1 MARSANV
8 RVRFAPSPTGGPHL
22 GNIRTALF
30 NWLLARATGGSFMVR
45 IEDTDQA
52 RKVEGAVDEILAA
65 LRWLGV
71 QWDEGPDVGGSY
83 APYYQSQRLDRYHA
97 AARMLVAAGKA
108 YPCYCTPERLRQ
120 MRDEQTRSKRNIG
133 YDRSCRGLTPE
144 QRAHM
149 ENGGGPSVVR
159 FAMPVDGSTSLDDIV
174 RGRVSFENALVD
186 DFVLLKSDGFPTYH
200 LANVVDDHEMEIS
213 HVLRAEE
220 WLSSAPR
227 HMRLYEAFGWNPP
240 LFAHL
245 PIILA
250 PDRSKLSKRHGATAV
265 TEYREMG
272 YLPQA
277 MVNFLALLGWSL
289 DDRTEVFSAAELI
302 GAFSLERVSRSP
314 AVFDADKLTW
324 LNGHYIRNLSHS
336 ELAHALLDFWHSYPP
351 DEFPAPEDLDLLTHI
366 APLIQERLKTL
377 RDAAPLVQFFFRKV
391 DYDPAD
397 LVQKRMDE
405 PGTLTA
411 LEKARAALEALPSH
425 DTASIEGVLRPLASE
440 LGLKTGQ
447 LLGALRVATTGLKV
461 APPLFETMEVLGRD
475 RTLTAIDEALDRL
488 SAHSAVAPA

>member
-1 MARSANV
+1 MARTANV

-83 APYYQSQRLDRYHA
+83 APYYQSQRLGRYHA

-133 YDRSCRGLTPE
+133 YDRSCRSLTPE

-149 ENGGGPSVVR
+149 ENGGAPSVVR
-159 FAMPVDGSTSLDDIV
+159 FAMPEDGTTSLDDIV

-227 HMRLYEAFGWNPP
+227 HMRLYEAFGWKPP

-336 ELAHALLDFWHSYPP
+336 ELAHALLDFWRQL
-351 DEFPAPEDLDLLTHI
+351 PAGGVP
-366 APLIQERLKTL
+366 
-377 RDAAPLVQFFFRKV
+377 
-391 DYDPAD
+391 
-397 LVQKRMDE
+397 
-405 PGTLTA
+405 
-411 LEKARAALEALPSH
+411 RA
-425 DTASIEGVLRPLASE
+425 
-440 LGLKTGQ
+440 
-447 LLGALRVATTGLKV
+447 
-461 APPLFETMEVLGRD
+461 
-475 RTLTAIDEALDRL
+475 
-488 SAHSAVAPA
+488 

>member
-52 RKVEGAVDEILAA
+52 RKVEGAVDEILEA

-97 AARMLVAAGKA
+97 AAQRLIDTGKA
-108 YPCYCTPERLRQ
+108 YPCYCTPERLQQ
-120 MRDEQTRSKRNIG
+120 MRDEQTRSKRHIG
-133 YDRSCRGLTPE
+133 YDRLCRGLGPE
-144 QRAHM
+144 QRAQN
-149 ENGGGPSVVR
+149 ESNGVPSVVR
-159 FAMPVDGSTSLDDIV
+159 FAMPEDGTTTLDDIV

-200 LANVVDDHEMEIS
+200 LANVVDDHEMEIT

-227 HMRLYEAFGWNPP
+227 HLRLYEAFGWEPP
-240 LFAHL
+240 LFAHV

-250 PDRSKLSKRHGATAV
+250 ADRSKLSKRHGATAV

-302 GAFSLERVSRSP
+302 AAFSLERVSRSP

-324 LNGHYIRNLSHS
+324 LNGHYIRSITHR
-336 ELAHALLDFWHSYPP
+336 ELAEALLGYWRTYPP
-351 DEFPAPEDLDLLTHI
+351 EEFPVPDDLALLTLI
-366 APLIQERLKTL
+366 APLVQERLKTL
-377 RDAAPLVQFFFRKV
+377 RDAAPLIQFFFTKV

-397 LVQKRMDE
+397 LVQRRMDE
-405 PGTLTA
+405 AGTLEA
-411 LEKARAALEALPSH
+411 LQQARAALHALQSH
-425 DTASIEGVLRPLASE
+425 DADSIEGVLRPLAAD

-447 LLGALRVATTGLKV
+447 LLGALRVAATGLKV

-475 RTLTAIDEALDRL
+475 RTLAAIDEALHKL
-488 SAHSAVAPA
+488 SAHTAAAPA

>member
-1 MARSANV
+1 MAPTANV

-30 NWLLARATGGSFMVR
+30 NWLLARGAGGSFMVR

-52 RKVEGAVDEILAA
+52 RKVEGAVDEILEA

-71 QWDEGPDVGGSY
+71 DWDEGPGVGGGH

-97 AARMLVAAGKA
+97 AAQRLIDAGRA
-108 YPCYCTPERLRQ
+108 YPCYCSPERLER
-120 MRDEQTRSKRNIG
+120 MRDEQARGKQQVG
-133 YDRSCRGLTPE
+133 YDRLCRGLGAE
-144 QRAHM
+144 QGAAN
-149 ENGGGPSVVR
+149 ETNGAPPVVR
-159 FAMPVDGSTSLDDIV
+159 FAMPEDGATSLDDIV

-227 HMRLYEAFGWNPP
+227 HLRLYEAFGWEPP

-289 DDRTEVFSAAELI
+289 DDRTEVFSETELV

-324 LNGHYIRNLSHS
+324 LNGHYIRAITHR
-336 ELAHALLDFWHSYPP
+336 ELAEALLDYWRRYPP
-351 DEFPAPEDLDLLTHI
+351 AEFPAPDDLDLLTRI
-366 APLIQERLKTL
+366 APLVQERLKTL
-377 RDAAPLVQFFFRKV
+377 RDAAPLVQFFFRDV

-397 LVQKRMDE
+397 LVQRRMDE
-405 PGTLTA
+405 AGTLEA
-411 LEKARAALEALPSH
+411 LEQARAALHALPSH
-425 DTASIEGVLRPLASE
+425 DAASIEGALRPLAAE

-475 RTLTAIDEALDRL
+475 RTLEAIDEALHKL
-488 SAHSAVAPA
+488 SERAAATPA

>member
-52 RKVEGAVDEILAA
+52 RKVEGAVDEILQA

-71 QWDEGPDVGGSY
+71 DWDEGPDVGGSY

-97 AARMLVAAGKA
+97 AAQRLIDAGKA

-120 MRDEQTRSKRNIG
+120 MRDEQARGKRHIG
-133 YDRSCRGLTPE
+133 YDRLCRGLTPA
-144 QRAHM
+144 QRAQN
-149 ENGGGPSVVR
+149 ESNGASCVVR
-159 FAMPVDGSTSLDDIV
+159 FAMPEDGTTSLDDIV
-174 RGRVSFENALVD
+174 RGRVTFDNALVD

-227 HMRLYEAFGWNPP
+227 HMRLYEAFGWDPP

-289 DDRTEVFSAAELI
+289 DDRTEVLSAAELI

-324 LNGHYIRNLSHS
+324 LNGHYIRSITHE
-336 ELAHALLDFWHSYPP
+336 ELAEAMLDFWRHYPP
-351 DEFPAPEDLDLLTHI
+351 AEFPAPDDLDLLSRI
-366 APLIQERLKTL
+366 APLVQERLKTL
-377 RDAAPLVQFFFRKV
+377 RDAAPLVQFFFTKV

-405 PGTLTA
+405 AGTLAA
-411 LEKARAALEALPSH
+411 LEQARAALQALPSH

-447 LLGALRVATTGLKV
+447 LLGALRVAATGQKV

-475 RTLTAIDEALDRL
+475 RTLAAIDEALHKL
-488 SAHSAVAPA
+488 SAHTATTPA

>member
-52 RKVEGAVDEILAA
+52 RKVEGAVDEILEA

-71 QWDEGPDVGGSY
+71 EWDEGPDVGGSY
-83 APYYQSQRLDRYHA
+83 APYYQSQRLDLYHA
-97 AARMLVAAGKA
+97 AVRTLVDAGKA
-108 YPCYCTPERLRQ
+108 YPCYCTSERLQQ
-120 MRDEQTRSKRNIG
+120 MRAEQTRSKSNIG
-133 YDRSCRGLTPE
+133 YDRHCRDLSPE

-149 ENGGGPSVVR
+149 NIGSNSVVR
-159 FAMPVDGSTSLDDIV
+159 FAMPEDGSTSLDDIV

-227 HMRLYEAFGWNPP
+227 HLRLYEAFGWEPP

-289 DDRTEVFSAAELI
+289 DDRTEVLSAAELI

-324 LNGHYIRNLSHS
+324 LNGHYIRSITHE
-336 ELAHALLDFWHSYPP
+336 ELAEAMLDFWRHYPP
-351 DEFPAPEDLDLLTHI
+351 AEFPAPDDLDLLTRI
-366 APLIQERLKTL
+366 APLVQERLKTL
-377 RDAAPLVQFFFRKV
+377 RDAAPLVQFFFTKV

-405 PGTLTA
+405 AGTLTA
-411 LEKARAALEALPSH
+411 LEQARTALHALPSH

-447 LLGALRVATTGLKV
+447 LLGALRVATTGQKV

-475 RTLTAIDEALDRL
+475 RTLAAIDEALHKL
-488 SAHSAVAPA
+488 SAHTAATPA